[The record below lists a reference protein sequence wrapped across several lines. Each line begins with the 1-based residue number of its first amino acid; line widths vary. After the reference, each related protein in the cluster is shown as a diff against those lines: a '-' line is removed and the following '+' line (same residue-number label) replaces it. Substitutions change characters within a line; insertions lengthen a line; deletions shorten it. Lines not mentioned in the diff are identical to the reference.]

1 MLNCNNWEGRWR
13 ERGAGNGAWGASVM
27 GCRIESPCASW
38 LVLPGGEEGLGDV
51 HLQKPSL
58 PTGLLQAKRRGKGL
72 GVEWSSHCDVK
83 ITGGAS
89 QSSCYDR
96 SLHQVWSQSSWLS
109 LQPLA
114 QALHWAPVKWGQPRP
129 SGVPTSGNNGF
140 LLTV

>member
-72 GVEWSSHCDVK
+72 GVGWSSHCDVK
-83 ITGGAS
+83 ITGGLLRAAAMTGVYTRCGARVLGFPCS
-89 QSSCYDR
+89 PLHKRSTGHLSNGANLVLLAFQPVGTMVSC
-96 SLHQVWSQSSWLS
+96 
-109 LQPLA
+109 
-114 QALHWAPVKWGQPRP
+114 
-129 SGVPTSGNNGF
+129 
-140 LLTV
+140 